1 MWIIHASTS
10 SFFEEL
16 ELYKPK
22 LLQSNNEICYFYMKN
37 TIILNLSIVI
47 GYIVLHTFKIL
58 SFAKIFAIEWSKI
71 RNYTVHCRSELER
84 LGVCNIYYEGTKLI
98 EREKERERERENFTH
113 TKIIH
118 FGTRVSQTFY
128 ICLRL
133 MKYVTLK

>member
-1 MWIIHASTS
+1 
-10 SFFEEL
+10 
-16 ELYKPK
+16 
-22 LLQSNNEICYFYMKN
+22 MKN

-98 EREKERERERENFTH
+98 EREKEREWERKRDKKRERERTSHTPRSYTLELGNF
-113 TKIIH
+113 
-118 FGTRVSQTFY
+118 GVSQTFY